1 MNKQSIIIYDFQ
13 ILFNILNEIKENLKF
28 KVFNFNK
35 DKKIT
40 NLEKNTYGNYL
51 IAVNSFNYSLEK
63 NVEKNKLFL
72 IKNLPVKIDKLIEK
86 INIELLKQRYNYQ
99 SDIQIKKYKL
109 NLNSREISLN
119 ENLTKLTER
128 EIDIILFLN
137 ENKKPQ
143 NINVLQKKVW
153 GHTSKLETHTVETH
167 IYRLRKKIKDKF
179 NDNKFIIIKFIFD
192 FFSKPVN
199 MRFNC
204 MSF

>member
-51 IAVNSFNYSLEK
+51 IAVNSFNYPLEK

-86 INIELLKQRYNYQ
+86 INIQLLKQKYNYQ
-99 SDIQIKKYKL
+99 SEIRINKYKL

-119 ENLTKLTER
+119 KKLIKLTER

-137 ENKKPQ
+137 ENKKPI
-143 NINVLQKKVW
+143 NIDILQKEVW
-153 GHTSKLETHTVETH
+153 GYSSELETHTVETH
-167 IYRLRKKIKDKF
+167 IYRLRKKLKDKF
-179 NDNKFIIIKFIFD
+179 NDEEFILSLKKGYQIK
-192 FFSKPVN
+192 
-199 MRFNC
+199 
-204 MSF
+204 

>member
-86 INIELLKQRYNYQ
+86 INIQLLKQKYNYQ
-99 SDIQIKKYKL
+99 SEIQINKYKL
-109 NLNSREISLN
+109 NLN
-119 ENLTKLTER
+119 
-128 EIDIILFLN
+128 
-137 ENKKPQ
+137 
-143 NINVLQKKVW
+143 
-153 GHTSKLETHTVETH
+153 
-167 IYRLRKKIKDKF
+167 
-179 NDNKFIIIKFIFD
+179 
-192 FFSKPVN
+192 
-199 MRFNC
+199 
-204 MSF
+204 